1 MNWARLFASPGGRR
15 PERVDAAEAAKAGT
29 AERADLSQPTAI
41 HRQIQ
46 SAIDAQID
54 ALGSVALVTGP
65 GCRDRSAIAV
75 GQLLTSL
82 RADRKLLRE
91 HWPSQ
96 SPTTS
101 RSTTEPAASTG
112 CGEPQPCPDTLAL
125 ARKYHVRLR

>member
-15 PERVDAAEAAKAGT
+15 PARGEAAAPGG
-29 AERADLSQPTAI
+29 AERADPPQPTGI

-46 SAIDAQID
+46 STIDAQID

-75 GQLLTSL
+75 EQLLTSL

-91 HWPSQ
+91 HWASG
-96 SPTTS
+96 SSTS

-112 CGEPQPCPDTLAL
+112 CGQPQPCPESLAL
-125 ARKYHVRLR
+125 ARKYHVRLH